1 MTMPTQCLHGQR
13 LRRHRV
19 CVVNDY
25 FSICPR
31 SQGLHGPTI
40 FENIELNFL
49 LLLLLVFFPN

>member
-40 FENIELNFL
+40 FENIELNFFL
-49 LLLLLVFFPN
+49 L